1 MTQIK
6 TLMAKNPQELD
17 EQVNAAL
24 REVWTRTREIRTS
37 YHDGWLVAVLIYDT
51 VEEPRPDQPEGKY
64 L

>member
-6 TLMAKNPQELD
+6 TLMAKSPQELD

-24 REVWTRTREIRTS
+24 REVWTRTSEIRTS
-37 YHDGWLVAVLIYDT
+37 YHDGWLVAVLIYDA

>member
-6 TLMAKNPQELD
+6 TLMAKSPQELD

-24 REVWTRTREIRTS
+24 RTS
-37 YHDGWLVAVLIYDT
+37 YHNGWLAAVLIYDA
-51 VEEPRPDQPEGKY
+51 VEEPPPEQPEGKY

>member
-6 TLMAKNPQELD
+6 TLMAKTPQELD

-24 REVWTRTREIRTS
+24 REVWTRTREIRTA
-37 YHDGWLVAVLIYDT
+37 YHDGWLVAVLIYDA